1 MLLIILATAS
11 PIQAKTE
18 LEFWTINLSP
28 NYDNY
33 FLEKIEE
40 FEEKNPNLKIIWQD
54 INFSSINQKLRYQIA
69 AGKAPALVN
78 LSPQLMA
85 PLLKDDLLRPISDFQ
100 KDYNKNYYPLL
111 WENGYYQGKYY
122 AFPWYLSSKVMIFN
136 QEILKIAGL
145 NKTDLTQNKAALY
158 KAAEKITAKTGIY
171 ALMPQIKIEQ
181 EFMEAGINLFED
193 PAKKQK
199 AAFNNKKAE
208 SIIKRYQDLVQ
219 KKVIPKDSLT
229 AGFNI
234 ALERYQKNELAILFS
249 PQQFIKEIES
259 ESKYLKDISQAAVIP
274 TAEKGL
280 VNAALMNLVLPK
292 NNPHPKEALKF
303 AAFISSH
310 KSQSEFSRIAPVLA
324 STKSTDLDS
333 NLKQEKLLDTA
344 NNQISLSKKVQVI
357 LKKQLSRNQD
367 LTLIHP
373 KADKLLKVMETEF
386 SRAFANKISA
396 KEALNQMEKKW
407 NKILAEETLDD

>member
-100 KDYNKNYYPLL
+100 KDYSKNYYPLL

-303 AAFISSH
+303 ATFISSH

-344 NNQISLSKKVQVI
+344 NNQISLTKKVQII

-407 NKILAEETLDD
+407 NKILAEETLND

>member
-1 MLLIILATAS
+1 MLLIILITVT

-28 NYDNY
+28 NYDDY

-40 FEEKNPNLKIIWQD
+40 FEAKNPELKIIWQD

-69 AGKAPALVN
+69 AGRAPAVVN

-85 PLLKDDLLRPISDFQ
+85 PLLKDNLLRPISDFK
-100 KDYNKNYYPLL
+100 KDYSQNYYPLL

-122 AFPWYLSSKVMIFN
+122 ALPWYLSSKVMIFN

-145 NKTDLTQNKAALY
+145 TKADLTQNKISLY

-181 EFMEAGINLFED
+181 EFIGAGINLFED
-193 PAKKQK
+193 PVKKKK

-208 SIIKRYQDLVQ
+208 NIIKKYQDLVQ

-234 ALERYQKNELAILFS
+234 ALERYQKNELAILFT
-249 PQQFIKEIES
+249 PQQFVKRIES
-259 ESKYLKDISQAAVIP
+259 ESEYLKDQSKTAVMP
-274 TAEKGL
+274 TAKKGL
-280 VNAALMNLVLPK
+280 INAALMNLVLPK
-292 NNPHPKEALKF
+292 NNPHPKEALRF

-310 KSQSEFSRIAPVLA
+310 KSQSEFSQIAPVLA
-324 STKSTDLDS
+324 STKFANLDS
-333 NLKQEKLLDTA
+333 ELKKINPA
-344 NNQISLSKKVQVI
+344 NEQISLTKKVQVI
-357 LKKQLSRNQD
+357 LKKQLPRNQD
-367 LTLIHP
+367 LTLVHP
-373 KADKLLKVMETEF
+373 KSDELLKVMETEF